1 MDLIRDVN
9 ETLARPQS
17 AAIDFKRESSMAS
30 PVVYLVDD
38 EPVCRQAMQAVLIA
52 LGYDCLAFEDGE
64 SLIEGLETGKVG
76 VIVADFRLPRMNGL
90 QLFEK
95 VRQSGCQLPFILVS
109 GHADF
114 ELADATL
121 QAGVS
126 AFLPKPIP
134 FDELQPLIDD
144 LISKAN
150 SIADA

>member
-1 MDLIRDVN
+1 M
-9 ETLARPQS
+9 
-17 AAIDFKRESSMAS
+17 AA

-38 EPVCRQAMQAVLIA
+38 EPVCMQAMHAVLVA

-64 SLIEGLETGKVG
+64 SLLEGLEAGRAG

-95 VRQSGCQLPFILVS
+95 VRQSGCQLPFVLVS
-109 GHADF
+109 GHADI

-121 QAGVS
+121 KAGVS

-134 FDELQPLIDD
+134 FDQLQPLIDG
-144 LISKAN
+144 LISKSN
-150 SIADA
+150 SAADA